1 MNWFDITSRLVVVV
15 VVNFSEADVIAEYAG
30 DGGDCGRT
38 MVSLSFCCSSSA
50 IRLTATVVFIGLM
63 RDKKK
68 HIRGCNEQKILT
80 SIPITWDRELDYGW
94 TIMIQS
100 NFNQLFHWLSWHY
113 WWWLL
118 VMMMMMMMTM
128 TTMVVV
134 TIFTTTAMTI
144 YVYIYS
150 KKKEYIHMNRSH
162 YESCFNWK
170 YEYECEYEDKWN
182 QTNDSNGF
190 IYPGKRERERGKR
203 KIPILFIQALDGS
216 NR

>member
-150 KKKEYIHMNRSH
+150 KKKNIFIWIEVITSHVLIENMNMNVNTKINGIKQMTLTVLYI
-162 YESCFNWK
+162 
-170 YEYECEYEDKWN
+170 
-182 QTNDSNGF
+182 Q
-190 IYPGKRERERGKR
+190 GKEREREGNEKYPFYLSRH
-203 KIPILFIQALDGS
+203 
-216 NR
+216 